1 LRLAVVSPFV
11 DRRHGTERA
20 LAELIERLARDYH
33 CAIHLYAQRA
43 EDLALDQ
50 KFAGSKTYQA
60 VAPGAQEQGEIIW
73 HRVPSIP
80 GPHLVQFLFWL
91 LSNAFC
97 RWWDSKVNGLRFDLV
112 LSPGINCFDAD
123 LVVVHALFHRLRELA
138 SDDASRQ
145 SISGLFRHWHR
156 RVYYSFLTWLERR
169 IYTKPGVSL
178 AAVSVRTASLLK
190 EYFRRNEVR
199 VIPNGVDAA
208 YFCPSKRL
216 ALRAGARARYRL
228 QETDFLLLLIGND
241 WRNKGLSTIL
251 AAMAAVREIPLRLLI
266 TGQDAAAPSFQ
277 ETAGNLALGGKCHW
291 ETTSADV
298 MELYAAADLYVS
310 PSYEDSF
317 GMPVLEAMACGLT
330 VITSVKAGVSE
341 FITESV
347 DSFVLKDPKDV
358 ATLARHLKDLYEN
371 PDMRL
376 RIGESARR
384 TAEAFTWERNAAAVW
399 EFMNEAASKKRT

>member
-1 LRLAVVSPFV
+1 MRLAVVSPFV

-50 KFAGSKTYQA
+50 KLAGSKTHQA
-60 VAPGAQEQGEIIW
+60 AALGAQEQGEIIW
-73 HRVPSIP
+73 HRAPSIP

-138 SDDASRQ
+138 SDDVNWQ
-145 SISGLFRHWHR
+145 SISGFFRHWHR

-169 IYTKPGVSL
+169 IYAKPGVSL
-178 AAVSVRTASLLK
+178 AAVSARTASLLK
-190 EYFRRNEVR
+190 RYFRRNEVR

-228 QETDFLLLLIGND
+228 QETGFLLLLIGND

-251 AAMAAVREIPLRLLI
+251 AAMAAVREIPLSLVVA
-266 TGQDAAAPSFQ
+266 GQDAAAPFFLKSAK
-277 ETAGNLALGGKCHW
+277 ELGLSEKCFW
-291 ETTSADV
+291 EMASVDPV
-298 MELYAAADLYVS
+298 HLYAAADAYVS
-310 PSYEDSF
+310 PTCEDAF
-317 GMPVLEAMACGLT
+317 ALPPLEAMACGLP
-330 VITSVKAGVSE
+330 VITSVNNGGSQI
-341 FITESV
+341 ITENL
-347 DSFVLKDPKDV
+347 DGLVLKDPND
-358 ATLARHLKDLYEN
+358 ASALARHLKDLYEN

-376 RIGESARR
+376 RIGENARR
-384 TAEAFTWERNAAAVW
+384 TAEAYTWERNAAAVW